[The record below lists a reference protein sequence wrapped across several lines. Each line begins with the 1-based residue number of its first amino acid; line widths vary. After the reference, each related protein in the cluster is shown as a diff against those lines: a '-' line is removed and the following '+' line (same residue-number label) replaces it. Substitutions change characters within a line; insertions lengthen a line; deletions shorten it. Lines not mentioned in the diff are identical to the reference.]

1 MAEKV
6 EAGALSAK
14 MMTSPASEKKL
25 RSNGHT
31 SPAHHTPNH
40 GSPIAGKQTE
50 TLPPPE
56 KKLQTNGHASP
67 VRNPA
72 NSSNGHTGLEGYLKT
87 DDRMRLAKERR
98 EERERSLAAREQ
110 AIMEKERRARLQ
122 YERTV
127 EERWRRLEEQ
137 RLKEEQRRA
146 AVEEKRRQ
154 QLEEEKERLEAL
166 MRKSLERSLQLENR
180 NKRWTWGTSGG
191 QGDWENALPPSAV
204 SALPHDLAAP
214 SATASESG
222 NVPSSPHRSPYRG
235 SPSRRRGNTEELGG
249 GVNTPPSTPKKESLR
264 RERRLGSPAAGSPV
278 RRPESPAHIIRRSAS
293 PSTPKL
299 TSRSRNQSPV
309 TVRQYPLSPLRHRLA
324 TPVGDGSK
332 TTNRTQGQEVKDH
345 DLADKKLLKADEAPK
360 KSPVSESPGT
370 TGKTESQAR
379 AVSGSG
385 TLEKRS
391 CTQSENHN
399 SAVKVGNSG
408 QKSPGAENH
417 EKKNVGTAE
426 NRSPKNSTNNVT
438 AEKSTDRSPSAP
450 AGKAVAGTTDAEEAS
465 RLLAERRRLARVQ
478 KEQEEQERLK
488 AEQLKVQ
495 KRADE
500 RVREEQEERRREE
513 EEKERD
519 VERQRMEREQ
529 MKQQEEQERQQRK
542 KRIEEIMKRTRK
554 SDGEMKRDDS
564 LELQSPP
571 SHQLSPP
578 GEIQVNS
585 KVNGEVK
592 TPPRSTQVNTPVPV
606 PVRKQESAEKR
617 VESSREGGNT
627 PTKVQL
633 KSPTSN
639 GQIHGEK
646 PTEQKGERGQ
656 AKEGSAQVRK
666 NECPAVQVQVT
677 QLKVTGKNSVQ
688 KQENSQ
694 LPVQDRETGAAKV
707 KAEAPAQ
714 EKTFVQ
720 IKAPAQVEAPVMVK
734 TFVQVKAPA
743 QGEAPVQVKVPVH
756 VKAPAQVKAPVQ
768 VELPAQLKAPVQV
781 ESPAQAKAPVRVES
795 PAQVKAPVRVESP
808 AQVKAPVRVESPA
821 QVKAPVRVES
831 PSQVKTSA
839 QAESPVQ
846 VKVPSQVPSSNPVT
860 QMVKQ
865 EPSSQVK
872 SPVSEQVKVQP
883 PAQDRTAK
891 TPDGPLVNGR
901 GNQTPSQVT
910 SKPVLKDSSPA
921 SLPPLPVS
929 RAPPPLINLEPVGKR
944 GGANED
950 EVQSMEV
957 SPVSKE
963 ELISIP
969 EFSPVADVQQ
979 NGVSNTRA
987 LEDLL
992 DLTGHVAYPRIP
1004 QGATLGDCNKNLIEG
1019 VCSPSGDNKI
1029 ISTSPASKLNIQ

>member
-1 MAEKV
+1 
-6 EAGALSAK
+6 
-14 MMTSPASEKKL
+14 
-25 RSNGHT
+25 
-31 SPAHHTPNH
+31 
-40 GSPIAGKQTE
+40 
-50 TLPPPE
+50 
-56 KKLQTNGHASP
+56 
-67 VRNPA
+67 
-72 NSSNGHTGLEGYLKT
+72 
-87 DDRMRLAKERR
+87 
-98 EERERSLAAREQ
+98 
-110 AIMEKERRARLQ
+110 
-122 YERTV
+122 
-127 EERWRRLEEQ
+127 
-137 RLKEEQRRA
+137 
-146 AVEEKRRQ
+146 
-154 QLEEEKERLEAL
+154 

-204 SALPHDLAAP
+204 STLPHDLAAP

-235 SPSRRRGNTEELGG
+235 SPSRRRGNTEEVGG

-278 RRPESPAHIIRRSAS
+278 RRPESPAHIVRRSAS

-299 TSRSRNQSPV
+299 TPRSRNQSPV
-309 TVRQYPLSPLRHRLA
+309 TVRQYPLSPLRHSRLA
-324 TPVGDGSK
+324 TPLADGSK
-332 TTNRTQGQEVKDH
+332 TANSTQGQEVKDH
-345 DLADKKLLKADEAPK
+345 DHAEKKLLKADEAPK
-360 KSPVSESPGT
+360 KSPVSESQGT

-417 EKKNVGTAE
+417 EKKNAGTAE

-478 KEQEEQERLK
+478 KEQEEQQRLR
-488 AEQLKVQ
+488 AEQLKAQ

-500 RVREEQEERRREE
+500 RVREEEEERRREE

-519 VERQRMEREQ
+519 AQRQRMEREQ

-554 SDGEMKRDDS
+554 SDGEVKRDDS

-578 GEIQVNS
+578 GEIQPNS

-592 TPPRSTQVNTPVPV
+592 TPPSRTQVNPPVPV

-617 VESSREGGNT
+617 VESSRKGANT
-627 PTKVQL
+627 PTQVQL
-633 KSPTSN
+633 KSPSSN
-639 GQIHGEK
+639 GQAHGEK
-646 PTEQKGERGQ
+646 HTEQKGERGQ
-656 AKEGSAQVRK
+656 VKEGSAQVRK

-677 QLKVTGKNSVQ
+677 QLKVTGESSVQ

-694 LPVQDRETGAAKV
+694 LPVQDRERGAAKV
-707 KAEAPAQ
+707 EVPAQ
-714 EKTFVQ
+714 VKTFVQ
-720 IKAPAQVEAPVMVK
+720 IKAPAQVEAPVLVK
-734 TFVQVKAPA
+734 TFVQVKAPV
-743 QGEAPVQVKVPVH
+743 QGEAPVQVKAPVP
-756 VKAPAQVKAPVQ
+756 VKAPAQVESLAQVKAPAKVDAP
-768 VELPAQLKAPVQV
+768 VPVKAPAQV
-781 ESPAQAKAPVRVES
+781 ESPAQVKAPAKVEA
-795 PAQVKAPVRVESP
+795 PVPVKAPVRVESP
-808 AQVKAPVRVESPA
+808 AR
-821 QVKAPVRVES
+821 
-831 PSQVKTSA
+831 
-839 QAESPVQ
+839 AEAPVQ
-846 VKVPSQVPSSNPVT
+846 VKVPAQVPSPNPVT
-860 QMVKQ
+860 QVVKQ

-872 SPVSEQVKVQP
+872 SPVSEQVKVQAR
-883 PAQDRTAK
+883 AQDRTAK

-929 RAPPPLINLEPVGKR
+929 RAPPPLINLHPVGKR
-944 GGANED
+944 GGANEESAD

-969 EFSPVADVQQ
+969 EFSPVADMQQ

-992 DLTGHVAYPRIP
+992 DLTAPA
-1004 QGATLGDCNKNLIEG
+1004 ATTKSSPPAPPPNSTFSKEEELREVESVTERRVWMKRAEWKRDRRG
-1019 VCSPSGDNKI
+1019 VDRQRLKASGSLLVFILSEFPSRLVFI
-1029 ISTSPASKLNIQ
+1029 RLPTRASSSIRELRVIRRCYRVSCWLTVFLRRNFGR

>member
-31 SPAHHTPNH
+31 SPAHQTPNH
-40 GSPIAGKQTE
+40 GSPVAGKQTE
-50 TLPPPE
+50 MLTPPE

-72 NSSNGHTGLEGYLKT
+72 NSSNGHTGKQCLEGYLKT

-180 NKRWTWGTSGG
+180 NKRWTWGASGGG
-191 QGDWENALPPSAV
+191 QGDWENAFPPSAV

-235 SPSRRRGNTEELGG
+235 SPSRRRGNTEESGG

-278 RRPESPAHIIRRSAS
+278 RRPESPAQIIRRSAS

-299 TSRSRNQSPV
+299 TPRSRNQSPV
-309 TVRQYPLSPLRHRLA
+309 TVRQYPPSPLRHRPA
-324 TPVGDGSK
+324 TPVTDGNK
-332 TTNRTQGQEVKDH
+332 TTNNTQGQEVKGHDH
-345 DLADKKLLKADEAPK
+345 ADKKLLKADEAPK
-360 KSPVSESPGT
+360 KSPISESPGPA
-370 TGKTESQAR
+370 GKTESQAR
-379 AVSGSG
+379 AVSGSW
-385 TLEKRS
+385 TPEKRS
-391 CTQSENHN
+391 CKQSENHN
-399 SAVKVGNSG
+399 SAVKAGNSG

-417 EKKNVGTAE
+417 EKKNMGTAE
-426 NRSPKNSTNNVT
+426 NRSPKNSTHDVT

-450 AGKAVAGTTDAEEAS
+450 TGKAVAGTTDAEEAS
-465 RLLAERRRLARVQ
+465 RLLAERRRLARVH

-488 AEQLKVQ
+488 AEQLKAQ

-500 RVREEQEERRREE
+500 RVREEEEERRREE

-519 VERQRMEREQ
+519 AKRQRMEREQ

-554 SDGEMKRDDS
+554 SDGEMKREDS

-592 TPPRSTQVNTPVPV
+592 TPPSSTQVNPPAPV
-606 PVRKQESAEKR
+606 PVRRQESAEKR
-617 VESSREGGNT
+617 VESSREGANT
-627 PTKVQL
+627 PAQVQL
-633 KSPTSN
+633 KSPSLN
-639 GQIHGEK
+639 GQTHSEK
-646 PTEQKGERGQ
+646 HTEQKGERGQ
-656 AKEGSAQVRK
+656 VKEGSAQVRK
-666 NECPAVQVQVT
+666 NECPTVQVQGT
-677 QLKVTGKNSVQ
+677 QLKVTGENQSVQ

-694 LPVQDRETGAAKV
+694 LLVQDRERGAAKV
-707 KAEAPAQ
+707 EAPAQ
-714 EKTFVQ
+714 VKTFVQ
-720 IKAPAQVEAPVMVK
+720 IKAPAQVEAPAQVKTFVQIKAPAQVESPVLVK
-734 TFVQVKAPA
+734 TFVQVKAPV
-743 QGEAPVQVKVPVH
+743 QGEAPVQVKAPVH
-756 VKAPAQVKAPVQ
+756 VKAPDQAESPAQVKAPAQ
-768 VELPAQLKAPVQV
+768 VEAPALVKAPVQ
-781 ESPAQAKAPVRVES
+781 VES

-808 AQVKAPVRVESPA
+808 ARAEAPA
-821 QVKAPVRVES
+821 QVKKP
-831 PSQVKTSA
+831 A

-846 VKVPSQVPSSNPVT
+846 VKAPAQVSSPNPVT
-860 QMVKQ
+860 QVVKQ

-872 SPVSEQVKVQP
+872 SPVSEQVKVQS
-883 PAQDRTAK
+883 PAQDRTVK

-901 GNQTPSQVT
+901 GNKTPSQVT
-910 SKPVLKDSSPA
+910 SKPGLKDSSPA

-929 RAPPPLINLEPVGKR
+929 RAPPPLINLEPIEKR
-944 GGANED
+944 GGANEE